1 MLKSNFVREIL
12 KNHEDFCLSLLQK
25 RNLISSVSFES
36 EAEAL
41 RRKMKNNSITI
52 KQQEA
57 HDLPA
62 ICRLIEEAFASVQES
77 NHREQFL
84 VTRLLSSPGFIPE
97 LSLTAWIQN
106 ELVGYILLT
115 EVEILSDSTS
125 KPSLSLAPLAVRPKF
140 QKQGIGAALIKEAHK
155 RACQL
160 NYETILV
167 LGHKDYYP
175 RFGYKKA
182 ENFGITFPFEVQP
195 EFCMVKELTPGAAS
209 RAAGQVKY
217 PKAFFEY

>member
-1 MLKSNFVREIL
+1 M
-12 KNHEDFCLSLLQK
+12 
-25 RNLISSVSFES
+25 ISSVSFES

-62 ICRLIEEAFASVQES
+62 IYRLIEEAFASVQES

-115 EVEILSDSTS
+115 EIEILSDSTS
-125 KPSLSLAPLAVRPKF
+125 MPSLSLAPLAVRPKF

-175 RFGYKKA
+175 TGRTHQKLSNEPRYRSPFIGDLTR
-182 ENFGITFPFEVQP
+182 GTF
-195 EFCMVKELTPGAAS
+195 
-209 RAAGQVKY
+209 
-217 PKAFFEY
+217 

>member
-1 MLKSNFVREIL
+1 MDSNPI
-12 KNHEDFCLSLLQK
+12 N
-25 RNLISSVSFES
+25 
-36 EAEAL
+36 
-41 RRKMKNNSITI
+41 I

-77 NHREQFL
+77 DHREQFL
-84 VTRLLSSPGFIPE
+84 VERLLSSPGFVPE
-97 LSLTAWIQN
+97 LI
-106 ELVGYILLT
+106 E
-115 EVEILSDSTS
+115 
-125 KPSLSLAPLAVRPKF
+125 
-140 QKQGIGAALIKEAHK
+140 EAHK
-155 RACQL
+155 RAAEL
-160 NYETILV
+160 NYETVLV

-175 RFGYKKA
+175 RFSYKKA
-182 ENFGITFPFEVQP
+182 EDFGITFPFEVPP

>member
-1 MLKSNFVREIL
+1 MTSLKRV
-12 KNHEDFCLSLLQK
+12 
-25 RNLISSVSFES
+25 LISSVSFQS
-36 EAEAL
+36 KSTAE
-41 RRKMKNNSITI
+41 RRKMDSNPINI

-77 NHREQFL
+77 DHREQFL
-84 VTRLLSSPGFIPE
+84 VERLLSSPGFVPE
-97 LSLTAWIQN
+97 LSLTAWIKN

-115 EVEILSDSTS
+115 EIEILSKSG
-125 KPSLSLAPLAVRPKF
+125 PSF
-140 QKQGIGAALIKEAHK
+140 QRHGIGAALIEEAHK
-155 RACQL
+155 RAAEL
-160 NYETILV
+160 NYETVLV

-182 ENFGITFPFEVQP
+182 EDFGITFPFEVPP

>member
-1 MLKSNFVREIL
+1 MPI
-12 KNHEDFCLSLLQK
+12 DWGGFCLCARKQSSRTILSHTTAFFSGFHSWVIFNCVDTK
-25 RNLISSVSFES
+25 RTRRLHFADWDWNSIRFDFQAIFES
-36 EAEAL
+36 GSTGCSSEVSEA
-41 RRKMKNNSITI
+41 S
-52 KQQEA
+52 
-57 HDLPA
+57 
-62 ICRLIEEAFASVQES
+62 
-77 NHREQFL
+77 
-84 VTRLLSSPGFIPE
+84 
-97 LSLTAWIQN
+97 
-106 ELVGYILLT
+106 
-115 EVEILSDSTS
+115 
-125 KPSLSLAPLAVRPKF
+125 
-140 QKQGIGAALIKEAHK
+140 IGAALIKEAHK